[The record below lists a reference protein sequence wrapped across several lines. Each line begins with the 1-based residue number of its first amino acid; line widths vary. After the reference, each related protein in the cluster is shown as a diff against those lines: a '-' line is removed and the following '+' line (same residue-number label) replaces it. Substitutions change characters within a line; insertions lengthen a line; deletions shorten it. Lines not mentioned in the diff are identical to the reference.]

1 MDYCVFKFFLYWQ
14 LPNIR
19 KVYNPSKK
27 PQCVVRHIKILY
39 IYLTVDTCCIYKAAI
54 SCTSSSSLF
63 KKELATSL
71 TKGWRI
77 FYWRSALMN
86 LYTVQRTTKGATKKP
101 PTR

>member
-39 IYLTVDTCCIYKAAI
+39 IYI
-54 SCTSSSSLF
+54 F
-63 KKELATSL
+63 NSL
-71 TKGWRI
+71 THV
-77 FYWRSALMN
+77 A
-86 LYTVQRTTKGATKKP
+86 YTKPLLVAQVLQASSKKS
-101 PTR
+101 